1 MGIQKKKLKQIKI
14 VINYELKLLYLR
26 EFGVIQ
32 NMLSFEGRE
41 KKPVISNFVCHV
53 K

>member
-1 MGIQKKKLKQIKI
+1 MGIQKKKKLKQIKI

-41 KKPVISNFVCHV
+41 KKNLLFPTLFVT
-53 K
+53 